1 MADDFTTG
9 ATSAAHSLRAYV
21 MRNPYKSIDNM
32 TADDFDNMFDGFVQ
46 ENSEISATA
55 SFADAAG
62 TGTLSF
68 PGDIAAA
75 DSQTNADQADYPEK
89 HLKKAKYGA

>member
-9 ATSAAHSLRAYV
+9 ATSAVHSLRAYV
-21 MRNPYKSIDNM
+21 TRNPFKSMESMN
-32 TADDFDNMFDGFVQ
+32 ADDFDKMFDLFVA

-55 SFADAAG
+55 SFEDAAG

-68 PGDIAAA
+68 PGAIEAA
-75 DSQTNADQADYPEK
+75 DNQANADQATYPES
-89 HLKKAKYGA
+89 HSSGG

>member
-1 MADDFTTG
+1 MADDYTTG
-9 ATSAAHSLRAYV
+9 ATAAVHALRAYV
-21 MRNPYKSIDNM
+21 MRNPYKSMEAM
-32 TADDFDNMFDGFVQ
+32 TADDFDAMFDLFVA

-55 SFADAAG
+55 TFEDAAG

-75 DSQTNADQADYPEK
+75 DAQANADQATYPERHK
-89 HLKKAKYGA
+89 TA

>member
-9 ATSAAHSLRAYV
+9 ATSATHSLRAYIV
-21 MRNPYKSIDNM
+21 RNPFKSVGGM
-32 TADDFDNMFDGFVQ
+32 TLIDFDNMFDLFIA
-46 ENSEISATA
+46 ENAEISATP
-55 SFADAAG
+55 SFVDAAG

-75 DSQTNADQADYPEK
+75 DSQANADQANYPEK
-89 HLKKAKYGA
+89 HKGS

>member
-1 MADDFTTG
+1 MADDFATG

-21 MRNPYKSIDNM
+21 VHNPYKSVEAM
-32 TADDFDNMFDGFVQ
+32 TLDDFDAMFDLFVA
-46 ENSEISATA
+46 ENSEISSTA
-55 SFADAAG
+55 SFEDAAG

-75 DSQTNADQADYPEK
+75 DSQTNANQATYPEK
-89 HLKKAKYGA
+89 HVGA

>member
-9 ATSAAHSLRAYV
+9 ATSAVHSLRAYIL
-21 MRNPYKSIDNM
+21 RNPYKSIGGM
-32 TADDFDNMFDGFVQ
+32 TNDDFDNMFDLFVA
-46 ENSEISATA
+46 ENSEISATP
-55 SFADAAG
+55 SFEDAAG

-75 DSQTNADQADYPEK
+75 DSQANANQAIYPEK
-89 HLKKAKYGA
+89 HKGS

>member
-9 ATSAAHSLRAYV
+9 ATSAVHSLRAYI
-21 MRNPYKSIDNM
+21 MRNPYKSVEAM
-32 TADDFDNMFDGFVQ
+32 TSADFDAMFDLFVA

-55 SFADAAG
+55 SFEDAAG

-68 PGDIAAA
+68 PGDIDAA
-75 DSQTNADQADYPEK
+75 DSQSSADQATYPEK
-89 HLKKAKYGA
+89 HVGE

>member
-9 ATSAAHSLRAYV
+9 ATSAVHSLRAYV
-21 MRNPYKSIDNM
+21 LRNPYKSMESMN
-32 TADDFDNMFDGFVQ
+32 ADDFDKMFDLFVA

-55 SFADAAG
+55 SFVDAAG

-68 PGDIAAA
+68 PGAIEAA
-75 DSQTNADQADYPEK
+75 DSQANADQAKYPERPESV
-89 HLKKAKYGA
+89 G